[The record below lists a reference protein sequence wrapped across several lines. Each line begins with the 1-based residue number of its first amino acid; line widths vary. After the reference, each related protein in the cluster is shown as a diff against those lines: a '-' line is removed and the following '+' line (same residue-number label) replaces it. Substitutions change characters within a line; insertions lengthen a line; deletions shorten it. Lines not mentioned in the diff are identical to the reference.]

1 MGNFR
6 RNQRGQNR
14 ILFTKK
20 SFKKVMI
27 FFFMLIILTG
37 IILGIR
43 VIITRFSVKKQ
54 EKERMLTQSE
64 IFNQTVKNAETTEE
78 EKISKVTVRLTAIGD
93 ILCPSSLSE
102 DAHDIASGEYDFYGK
117 MKAIETYTRK
127 SEAVLTTL
135 GTNVQIGIDTQ
146 KKGNIVPE
154 KLVEDMKKVGINFV
168 NTATPNSYIQGAPGV
183 VNTKAALEKNEIT
196 VVGTKLQQ
204 DKKDYIIKNIRNI
217 PFAFLAYTE
226 GLENTKNIE
235 EASEYINIAEEE
247 KIRND
252 IKAAKEE
259 GAEFIVVNMYWEKGK
274 DTSVTS
280 KQQEWVDM
288 LIDAGANV
296 ILGNNSSGIQKMEM
310 KENSEGEPVL
320 VVYSLG
326 SFLSQNEIVMNKK
339 KRGTIDPNVELLVQ
353 FDVEKEI
360 ASGKVSLVKVTY
372 TPLYLVDNGEK
383 EKERYEL
390 FDIKETLKKA
400 EKQEEKIDEKLQ
412 NQFKKALRQLE
423 ELIKTE

>member
-1 MGNFR
+1 
-6 RNQRGQNR
+6 
-14 ILFTKK
+14 
-20 SFKKVMI
+20 
-27 FFFMLIILTG
+27 
-37 IILGIR
+37 
-43 VIITRFSVKKQ
+43 
-54 EKERMLTQSE
+54 
-64 IFNQTVKNAETTEE
+64 
-78 EKISKVTVRLTAIGD
+78 
-93 ILCPSSLSE
+93 
-102 DAHDIASGEYDFYGK
+102 
-117 MKAIETYTRK
+117 
-127 SEAVLTTL
+127 
-135 GTNVQIGIDTQ
+135 
-146 KKGNIVPE
+146 
-154 KLVEDMKKVGINFV
+154 
-168 NTATPNSYIQGAPGV
+168 
-183 VNTKAALEKNEIT
+183 
-196 VVGTKLQQ
+196 
-204 DKKDYIIKNIRNI
+204 
-217 PFAFLAYTE
+217 
-226 GLENTKNIE
+226 
-235 EASEYINIAEEE
+235 
-247 KIRND
+247 
-252 IKAAKEE
+252 
-259 GAEFIVVNMYWEKGK
+259 MYWEKGK

-280 KQQEWVDM
+280 KQQKWVDM